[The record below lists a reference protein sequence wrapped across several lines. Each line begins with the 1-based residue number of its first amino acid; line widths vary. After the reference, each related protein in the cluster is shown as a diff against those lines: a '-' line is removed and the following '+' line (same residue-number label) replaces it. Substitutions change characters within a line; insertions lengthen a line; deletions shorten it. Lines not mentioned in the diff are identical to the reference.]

1 MVSRFVFAIV
11 ALSFISF
18 ESGYLV
24 KRESGVGQECGAS
37 KRRFDAHKEM
47 VKGTSSRS
55 VLFI

>member
-1 MVSRFVFAIV
+1 MVSIFVFAIV

-24 KRESGVGQECGAS
+24 KREYLCGAS

-47 VKGTSSRS
+47 VKGTSIRN